1 MSSACALWAPLAG
14 QSPAGDGAEPG
25 SPDVCAIV
33 THDEVKQL
41 SEDPMVKFWTEPEA
55 TMVAGGAVCD
65 YSGGQIRLYSG
76 SQSEAN
82 WNHALEVWNQD
93 GQPRTPI
100 SGIGDR
106 AYLMY
111 NKPRSKYEGRY
122 AVVAATV
129 GRHTVTVALEAN
141 GEEPVE
147 QVRPR
152 VEALARLV
160 VSKLR

>member
-1 MSSACALWAPLAG
+1 MPNRFRPCILILAMSSACALWAPLAG

-55 TMVAGGAVCD
+55 TMVAGG
-65 YSGGQIRLYSG
+65 
-76 SQSEAN
+76 
-82 WNHALEVWNQD
+82 
-93 GQPRTPI
+93 
-100 SGIGDR
+100 
-106 AYLMY
+106 
-111 NKPRSKYEGRY
+111 
-122 AVVAATV
+122 
-129 GRHTVTVALEAN
+129 
-141 GEEPVE
+141 EEPVE